1 MFLTPRDV
9 SVAVNLNYF
18 LVIGMI
24 LSLRKVISQI
34 ENFREKKYMSLFLMC
49 LFLGT

>member
-18 LVIGMI
+18 LVIDMI

-34 ENFREKKYMSLFLMC
+34 EKFREIKYKSLFFMC
-49 LFLGT
+49 LFFGT